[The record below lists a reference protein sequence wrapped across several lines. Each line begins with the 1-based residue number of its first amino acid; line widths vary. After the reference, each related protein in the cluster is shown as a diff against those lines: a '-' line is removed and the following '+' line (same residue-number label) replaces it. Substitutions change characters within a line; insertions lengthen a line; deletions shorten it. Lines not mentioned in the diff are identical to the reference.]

1 MLHMTTTKE
10 TAEMLNARVQAG
22 EAMVYGREPV
32 AAVVWTADRGICVQI
47 GRGPLAMFVRA
58 DRAWIASAVGPKP
71 RKPSA
76 PRATRPVLTAAQ
88 SKRVRELVED
98 EGQSRAEAVAWVLA
112 FEPAEKKEMVAQ

>member
-1 MLHMTTTKE
+1 MSTKQ
-10 TAEMLNARVQAG
+10 TAEALNARIQAG

-32 AAVVWTADRGICVQI
+32 TAVVWTERGLCVQI

-58 DRAWIASAVGPKP
+58 DRAWVSRAVGPKP
-71 RKPSA
+71 KQPRA

-88 SKRVRELVED
+88 IRRVRELVED

-112 FEPAEKKEMVAQ
+112 FEPAEVA